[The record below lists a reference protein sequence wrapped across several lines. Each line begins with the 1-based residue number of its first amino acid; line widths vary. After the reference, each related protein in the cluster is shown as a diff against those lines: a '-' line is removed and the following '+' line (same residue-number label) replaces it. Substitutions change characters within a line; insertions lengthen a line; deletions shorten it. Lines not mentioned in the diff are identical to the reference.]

1 MFRAND
7 PLTIAALVAGA
18 GMLSSASVGTVD
30 SSEPKAAPKG
40 DRLEVRARSNP
51 CAGHL
56 WPNYVG
62 ACLDDR
68 RKIRIV
74 SIDRL
79 PLVPNVK

>member
-18 GMLSSASVGTVD
+18 GMLSPASIATVD
-30 SSEPKAAPKG
+30 SSAPKAAVKG
-40 DRLEVRARSNP
+40 DRLEVRAPGNACS
-51 CAGHL
+51 GYV
-56 WPNYVG
+56 WPNYSG
-62 ACLDDR
+62 ACLDDL

-79 PLVPNVK
+79 PSEPNVK

>member
-1 MFRAND
+1 MLRAID
-7 PLTIAALVAGA
+7 SITIAALVAGA
-18 GMLSSASVGTVD
+18 GMLSSASIAPVD

-40 DRLEVRARSNP
+40 DRLEVRARSNA
-51 CAGHL
+51 CSGHV
-56 WPNYVG
+56 WPNYDG

-68 RKIRIV
+68 RKIRVV

>member
-18 GMLSSASVGTVD
+18 GMLSSASIGTVD

-40 DRLEVRARSNP
+40 DRLAVRAPGSA
-51 CAGHL
+51 CSGYV
-56 WPNYVG
+56 WPNYDG
-62 ACLDDR
+62 ACLDGP

-79 PLVPNVK
+79 HPVANVK

>member
-18 GMLSSASVGTVD
+18 GMLSSASIGTVA

-74 SIDRL
+74 AIDRL